1 MPHFDTLLL
10 QLLLNILLL
19 VLHLLLK
26 QVAFLL
32 LIGVVLRSVIKTFGP
47 NRIIMTIVDELLL
60 VNELNIIV
68 SSSRDD
74 SKVSMLLIGVPIQ
87 ILG

>member
-1 MPHFDTLLL
+1 VPHFDTLLL